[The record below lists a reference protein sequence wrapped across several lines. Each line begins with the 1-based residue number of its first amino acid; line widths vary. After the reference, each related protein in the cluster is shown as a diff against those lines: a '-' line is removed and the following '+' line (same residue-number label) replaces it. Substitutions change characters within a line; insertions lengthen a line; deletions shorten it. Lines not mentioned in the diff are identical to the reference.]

1 MNQSS
6 NDLSGNVTGPV
17 VQAGHVGQLHLTHPV
32 PTALAGLPP
41 APPEFTGRAE
51 ALRALTAALR
61 PGPGSPTA
69 TAPTPQAAPTPPV
82 APTPQPAA
90 TPLAVS
96 TLVGTAGVGKTALAL
111 RAAHDAVAA
120 GWFPGGVLF
129 INLQGYDENRY
140 VRPDLAVSVFLS
152 ALGVPDELFPPS
164 FEGRLS
170 LYRSKLAERAA
181 RHGAALVVLD
191 NASSTD
197 QVGPLLPGS
206 PAHRVVVTSRRTL
219 GDLPGSRILDLGV
232 LAPAEAA
239 ALISRTL
246 RMRRPDDTRALDE
259 PDAVRDLTALC
270 GHLPLALAVVASIL
284 AGDPEQSVGELT
296 AALRDRATRL
306 EELSYGDRRSVTAA
320 FDLSYARLTADE
332 ARMFRLLSLN
342 PGQQV
347 SVEAAAALAGEP
359 VPRAR
364 KLLRA
369 LRDVHMVEPGK
380 PRGWVRFHDLL
391 RLFAERR
398 RHEEEDAAGVE
409 AAVDRLLAHYRD
421 AARDATERIVAAA
434 RARGRDDAAEDWL
447 DTERL
452 NLRSAL
458 HLAQRHGR
466 PAVVLPL
473 AHDVSWFLRRQQD
486 WDAGLEVCDMAV
498 AFAGAVADRAQQAL
512 ALYDK
517 GDFLKHKQDFD
528 QALPLFAEALDRYR
542 ALGDRSGEARTLH
555 SMGTVARRLGR
566 YAEAEGHYAAALPL
580 FRALDDHQATAHTLF
595 NLAFTARLQGSH
607 AAARDHYRSALD
619 RYHRLGHTVG
629 WARTLQHLGHLAAAA
644 NRPAEA
650 RSCWERAR
658 TAYEEAELPLA
669 AEEVTELLDG
679 LTA

>member
-6 NDLSGNVTGPV
+6 NDLSGSVTGPV

-41 APPEFTGRAE
+41 VPPEFTGREE
-51 ALRALTAALR
+51 ALRTLTAALR
-61 PGPGSPTA
+61 PGPGSSAAPASTPPA
-69 TAPTPQAAPTPPV
+69 TA
-82 APTPQPAA
+82 TPQP
-90 TPLAVS
+90 VS

-129 INLQGYDENRY
+129 INLQGYDQHRY
-140 VRPDLAVSVFLS
+140 VRPEIAVAVFLS
-152 ALGVPDELFPPS
+152 ALGVPDELFPPT

-181 RHGAALVVLD
+181 RHGAALVLLD

-246 RMRRPDDTRALDE
+246 RIRRPDDTRAGDE

-284 AGDPEQSVGELT
+284 AGDPDQSVGELT

-320 FDLSYARLTADE
+320 FDLSYARLAADE

-347 SVEAAAALAGEP
+347 SVEAAAALAGES

-398 RHEEEDAAGVE
+398 RHEEEPAAGVE

-434 RARGRDDAAEDWL
+434 RARRRDDAAEDWL

-458 HLAQRHGR
+458 RLAQLHGR

-486 WDAGLEVCDMAV
+486 WAAGLEVCDTAV
-498 AFAGAVADRAQQAL
+498 EFARTVADPAQQAL
-512 ALYDK
+512 ALYNK

-528 QALPLFAEALDRYR
+528 QALALFAEALDHYR
-542 ALGDRSGEARTLH
+542 ALGDRTGEARTLH
-555 SMGTVARRLGR
+555 SMGTAARRLGR
-566 YAEAEGHYAAALPL
+566 YAEAQGRYAAALPL
-580 FRALDDHQATAHTLF
+580 FRTLDDHQATAHTLF
-595 NLAFTARLQGSH
+595 NLAFTARLQGSPGV
-607 AAARDHYRSALD
+607 ADDHYRSALD
-619 RYHRLGHTVG
+619 LYRRLGHSVG
-629 WARTLQHLGHLAAAA
+629 RARTLQHLGHLALAA

-650 RSCWERAR
+650 RTYWERAR
-658 TAYEEAELPLA
+658 SAYEEAELPSA
-669 AEEVTELLDG
+669 VEEVTELLDG